1 MIEELTLK
9 TSWGFQYIQNMN
21 FKCWHSLLK
30 VMDQRVQWWLREQ
43 RKMVRF
49 KKQLF
54 YLARLAYLV
63 MYILFTW
70 GRGEWKGNSFEVQT
84 SRRNKYVKII
94 FKWCTIIAQ
103 LKNHISTFI
112 ALYISSDPVLKVYT
126 TKQGSFLI
134 YYVISSNGS
143 KVIM

>member
-1 MIEELTLK
+1 MDLSVSLIST
-9 TSWGFQYIQNMN
+9 QNMN
-21 FKCWHSLLK
+21 FKCWPSVLK

-103 LKNHISTFI
+103 
-112 ALYISSDPVLKVYT
+112 
-126 TKQGSFLI
+126 SFLLSRHI
-134 YYVISSNGS
+134 NYVIERFLLVFVPAPGQKRSSYVVLHVLWWKAS
-143 KVIM
+143 DFKYYAY